1 MLDETT
7 ADPAQE
13 PVVVVGVDPWS
24 LSSWESAIRDGPWV
38 IEHDGVV
45 HLLYSAADSGGL
57 DYGIGDAVG
66 TNPLGPFTRRA
77 ENPLL
82 HALPQRGVFAPG
94 HHSITTDAD
103 GI

>member
-1 MLDETT
+1 M
-7 ADPAQE
+7 
-13 PVVVVGVDPWS
+13 
-24 LSSWESAIRDGPWV
+24 
-38 IEHDGVV
+38 

-57 DYGIGDAVG
+57 DYGIADAVG

-103 GI
+103 GNLIAFYHSRLAPEPGVRRIRSTPVSFDEAGNIVFRRN